1 MTDMGATSKKPN
13 LTVVQ
18 LQKEAS
24 LFAVHQSQEREPSLY
39 GVTDGKA
46 VGTHLEQKFQAYLR
60 DHYTYQEGNA
70 AKGIDF
76 PSLNVDIKVTS
87 IRQPQSSCPFRDAQ
101 QKIYGLG
108 YSLLIFVY
116 DKSDDA
122 DSKSAH
128 LNILHCI
135 FVEAAYTGDY
145 QTTRGLLEIL
155 DRQGNADD
163 VQAFLLERN
172 LPLDEIAS
180 RELAGAI
187 LQNRPRQGYLTI
199 SNALQWRLQYGRVIE
214 AAGKI
219 KGIRRLD

>member
-1 MTDMGATSKKPN
+1 MGATSKKPN
-13 LTVVQ
+13 LTEAQ
-18 LQKEAS
+18 LQREAS
-24 LFAVHQSQEREPSLY
+24 LFAARQSQEREPSLF

-46 VGTHLEQKFQAYLR
+46 VGTHLEQKFQAYLHE
-60 DHYTYQEGNA
+60 HYTYQAGNA

-76 PSLNVDIKVTS
+76 PALQVDIKVTS
-87 IRQPQSSCPFRDAQ
+87 VRQPQSSCPFRDAQ

-122 DSKSAH
+122 QSKSAC

-135 FVEAAYTGDY
+135 FVEANYTGDY

-172 LPLDEIAS
+172 LPLDDIAS
-180 RELAGAI
+180 RDLAAAI
-187 LQNRPRQGYLTI
+187 LKNRPRQGYLTI